1 MLLLRLLRCLFRDLG
16 GQTAEL
22 VAGAIQNVSQLFALA
37 AIYLDRGAHQSPMGP
52 VGDGHHHLQI
62 AQQFGN
68 GGGRRMGLALP
79 LRFEKQLGLFENPLP
94 DRRRSVPPSGI
105 QLPGFA
111 AGEPVCRQRFRQA
124 LAVLG
129 AGTRHG
135 HQILH
140 RHLGGDRA
148 AAHLLLH
155 AFGKQLDQR

>member
-1 MLLLRLLRCLFRDLG
+1 
-16 GQTAEL
+16 
-22 VAGAIQNVSQLFALA
+22 
-37 AIYLDRGAHQSPMGP
+37 
-52 VGDGHHHLQI
+52 
-62 AQQFGN
+62 
-68 GGGRRMGLALP
+68 MGLALP